1 VPWHSGAAQ
10 RSGAAALVGTE
21 QRAKERMAKGR
32 EVEREREYNGAGRWR
47 GERGTCFPRSD
58 TGDKDRACGVRGGRL
73 KPGRGRTVGGGGQ
86 RGWW

>member
-32 EVEREREYNGAGRWR
+32 EVERERESTM
-47 GERGTCFPRSD
+47 ERGDGEEKEELASPVAIQGIR
-58 TGDKDRACGVRGGRL
+58 TGRAVY
-73 KPGRGRTVGGGGQ
+73 VGGG
-86 RGWW
+86 